1 MAATRVTIRG
11 ACKLL
16 GASSITLRNL
26 LGQELGSSDKHWN
39 MIALSPLAH
48 SLWGRG
54 LFAFKCLG
62 VIHEEP
68 LATIQLQFRWMAHQS
83 KSPNPYREI
92 NLEDSEAVA
101 QDIARYAEITSKP
114 SSKEGVVGLTNINT
128 SRGVFSGEVFE
139 IKMPYEEAL
148 KMNEMLGLQ
157 WAMISLLAL
166 SGAAGSPELLR
177 EPDRPAAGASQ
188 TQTQYLPD
196 DSKHVQ
202 QERLPRSPSRHTTAQ
217 DFPTLTQRPVS
228 QPQRPVLS
236 PVRVSRYPSPEKQG
250 ALRSPTLE
258 GPTLS
263 KSPMSPGRFEENMPP
278 WEFNPAH

>member
-1 MAATRVTIRG
+1 MIRG

-16 GASSITLRNL
+16 GADSITMRDL
-26 LGQELGSSDKHWN
+26 LGKGLGSSDKSWN
-39 MIALSPLAH
+39 MLALSPLVRD
-48 SLWGRG
+48 LWVRG

-62 VIHEEP
+62 VFKEEAI
-68 LATIQLQFRWMAHQS
+68 ATIQLQVRWMSQQ
-83 KSPNPYREI
+83 PTYPDPYRKIDFE
-92 NLEDSEAVA
+92 NSEAVA
-101 QDIARYAEITSKP
+101 HDIARYAEITSKP

-263 KSPMSPGRFEENMPP
+263 KSPMSPGRFEESMPP

>member
-68 LATIQLQFRWMAHQS
+68 LSTIQLQFRWMAHQS

-114 SSKEGVVGLTNINT
+114 SSKGLSALRT
-128 SRGVFSGEVFE
+128 S
-139 IKMPYEEAL
+139 
-148 KMNEMLGLQ
+148 
-157 WAMISLLAL
+157 
-166 SGAAGSPELLR
+166 
-177 EPDRPAAGASQ
+177 
-188 TQTQYLPD
+188 T
-196 DSKHVQ
+196 H
-202 QERLPRSPSRHTTAQ
+202 
-217 DFPTLTQRPVS
+217 
-228 QPQRPVLS
+228 
-236 PVRVSRYPSPEKQG
+236 QG
-250 ALRSPTLE
+250 ARFQGKS
-258 GPTLS
+258 S
-263 KSPMSPGRFEENMPP
+263 KSKCLTRRPLR
-278 WEFNPAH
+278 